1 MSGVSGCHPLSDP
14 LSAPGR
20 REGSE
25 RSVTVEIYGNARLLS
40 GRSEVRVTLPERAC
54 ARDVAERLARAVPE
68 LVGEVVHP
76 GGQLAPSYVLNLNG
90 RRFMTESS
98 APIGESDRILLFSS
112 QAGG

>member
-1 MSGVSGCHPLSDP
+1 MSARPDP
-14 LSAPGR
+14 GGPGR
-20 REGSE
+20 RGAPG

-54 ARDVAERLARAVPE
+54 ASDVAERLARAAPE
-68 LVGEVVHP
+68 LVGEVVDAS
-76 GGQLAPSYVLNLNG
+76 GCLAPSYVLNLNG
-90 RRFMTESS
+90 RRFLTESS